1 MKDKEKLPTEKQI
14 AIYDMLDA
22 KCTVTDEGVQ
32 GFLTWKQIRDVYN
45 SIVEEPVSEDLE
57 KASIEFSKEFGDW
70 QYAIPCFKAGVQ
82 WDRKQ
87 GETIEAYIRRNR
99 YTKNNVLNIDVVCE
113 AVQKLKPG
121 RVIVQIKNK
130 EE

>member
-1 MKDKEKLPTEKQI
+1 MTEEEKLPTEKQI

-32 GFLTWKQIRDVYN
+32 GFMTWEQIRDVYN
-45 SIVEEPVSEDLE
+45 SLPKEPISKRLEE
-57 KASIEFSKEFGDW
+57 ASIEFSKQFGDW

-87 GETIEAYIRRNR
+87 GI
-99 YTKNNVLNIDVVCE
+99 TKAAVIGMATEDIIIQLSQRALDELGAVCGD
-113 AVQKLKPG
+113 K
-121 RVIVQIKNK
+121 VIVQIRNK
-130 EE
+130 ED